1 MTLGEFTRALGY
13 GNGPFELDQGM
24 IPEMQAAMLA
34 QALDEAVQPAL
45 KYLKY
50 KKPRVFS
57 GSDPP
62 EPEEEEF
69 ESWLFHITQIMKT

>member
-1 MTLGEFTRALGY
+1 MTLGEFTGALGY

-45 KYLKY
+45 
-50 KKPRVFS
+50 
-57 GSDPP
+57 
-62 EPEEEEF
+62 
-69 ESWLFHITQIMKT
+69 